1 MVLLKS
7 FVLGALAA
15 TVAAKS
21 AVIEL
26 LPSNFDDIVLKSGKP
41 TLVEFFAPWC
51 GHCKTLAPI
60 WEDLA
65 NTYEHAKDKVQ
76 IAKVDA
82 DAHRDLGKRFG
93 IQGFPTLKYFDGK
106 SNKPQDYKS
115 GRDLESLTKFLVEK
129 TGVKSKKKL
138 ELPSEVT
145 YLNDA
150 TFPKAIGGDKNVL
163 VAFTAP
169 WCGHCKTL
177 APTWEDL
184 ANTFVNDKNV
194 LIAKVDAEAPNSKAI
209 AEEQGVKSYPTL
221 KWFPAG
227 SKEAVAYE
235 GGRSEQAL
243 VDWINEKAGTHRVV
257 GGGLN
262 AIAGTV
268 ESLDTLV
275 AKITGGAVIADVAAE
290 IKKEAEGLTD
300 AAQKTYAEYYV
311 RVFDKLS
318 SNDDWV
324 SKELV
329 RLDGILAKG
338 GLAPSKRDQIQQ
350 KTNVLRKFV
359 QKKAGEKVEE
369 VKEKVEE
376 VKDEL

>member
-21 AVIEL
+21 SVIEL
-26 LPSNFDDIVLKSGKP
+26 LPNNFDELVLKSGKP

-51 GHCKTLAPI
+51 GHCKKLAPI
-60 WEDLA
+60 WEELA
-65 NTYEHAKDKVQ
+65 ETYEHAKDKVQ

-82 DAHRDLGKRFG
+82 DAHRDLGKRFN

-106 SNKPQDYKS
+106 SAKPQEYKS
-115 GRDLESLTKFLVEK
+115 GRDLEALTEFIVEK
-129 TGVKSKKKL
+129 TGVKPKKKL
-138 ELPSEVT
+138 ELPSEVV

-150 TFPKAIGGDKNVL
+150 TFPKTIGGDKNVL

-169 WCGHCKTL
+169 WCGHCKSL

-184 ANTFVNDKNV
+184 ANDFVNEKNV
-194 LIAKVDAEAPNSKAI
+194 LIAKVDAEAPNSKAL
-209 AEEQGVKSYPTL
+209 AQEQGVKSYPTI

-227 SKEAVAYE
+227 SKEAVAYDS
-235 GGRSEQAL
+235 GRSEQTL
-243 VDWINEKAGTHRVV
+243 VDWINEKVGTHRIP

-262 AIAGTV
+262 NVAGTV

-275 AKITGGAVIADVAAE
+275 AKITGGAAIAEVAAE
-290 IKKEAEGLTD
+290 VKKEVENLTD

-318 SNDDWV
+318 SNNDWV
-324 SKELV
+324 SKELT

-359 QKKAGEKVEE
+359 QEKAEEKVEE
-369 VKEKVEE
+369 I
-376 VKDEL
+376 KDEL

>member
-1 MVLLKS
+1 MVLIKS

-15 TVAAKS
+15 AVAAKS

-26 LPSNFDDIVLKSGKP
+26 LPTNFDEIVLKSGKP

-51 GHCKTLAPI
+51 GHCKKLAPV

-82 DAHRDLGKRFG
+82 DAQRELGKRFG
-93 IQGFPTLKYFDGK
+93 IQGFPTLKFFDGK
-106 SNKPQDYKS
+106 SNKPQEYKS
-115 GRDLESLTKFLVEK
+115 GRDLESLTNFIVEK
-129 TGVKSKKKL
+129 TGVKPKKKL
-138 ELPSEVT
+138 ELPSQVT

-150 TFPKAIGGDKNVL
+150 TFTKAIGGDKHVL

-169 WCGHCKTL
+169 WCGHCKSL

-184 ANTFVNDKNV
+184 ANTFANEKNV
-194 LIAKVDAEAPNSKAI
+194 LIAKVDAEAPNSKGV
-209 AEEQGVKSYPTL
+209 AEEQGVKSYPTI

-227 SKEAVAYE
+227 SKEAAAYE
-235 GGRSEQAL
+235 SGRSEQAF
-243 VDWINEKAGTHRVV
+243 VDWINEHAGTHRVA
-257 GGGLN
+257 GGGLDTV
-262 AIAGTV
+262 AGTV

-275 AKITGGAVIADVAAE
+275 TKITGGAAIAEVAE
-290 IKKEAEGLTD
+290 EVKKEVESLTD

-318 SNDDWV
+318 SNNDWV
-324 SKELV
+324 SKELT
-329 RLDGILAKG
+329 RLNGILSKG
-338 GLAPSKRDQIQQ
+338 GLAPAKRDQIQQ
-350 KTNVLRKFV
+350 KTNVLRKFA
-359 QKKAGEKVEE
+359 QKAAEKAEE
-369 VKEKVEE
+369 I
-376 VKDEL
+376 KDEL

>member
-82 DAHRDLGKRFG
+82 DAQRDLGKRFG

-129 TGVKSKKKL
+129 TGVKPKKKL

-150 TFPKAIGGDKNVL
+150 TFPKAIGGDKHVL

-262 AIAGTV
+262 AISGTV

-275 AKITGGAVIADVAAE
+275 AKITGGAAIADVAAE

-376 VKDEL
+376 IKDEL

>member
-1 MVLLKS
+1 MVLIKS
-7 FVLGALAA
+7 FVLSALAA
-15 TVAAKS
+15 SVAAKS

-26 LPSNFDDIVLKSGKP
+26 IPSNFDNIVLKSGKP

-51 GHCKTLAPI
+51 GHCKTLAPVY
-60 WEDLA
+60 EELA
-65 NTYEHAKDKVQ
+65 FAYEHAKDKVQ

-82 DAHRDLGKRFG
+82 DAQRELGKRFG

-106 SNKPQDYKS
+106 SDKPQDYKS
-115 GRDLESLTKFLVEK
+115 GRDIDSLTDFIVEK
-129 TGVKSKKKL
+129 TGVKPKKKL
-138 ELPSEVT
+138 EMPSEVV

-150 TFPKAIGGDKNVL
+150 SFAEAIGSDKNVL

-169 WCGHCKTL
+169 WCGHCKNL

-184 ANTFVNDKNV
+184 ATDFINDKNV
-194 LIAKVDAEAPNSKAI
+194 LIAKVDAEAANSKAVTQ
-209 AEEQGVKSYPTL
+209 EQGVKSYPTI

-235 GGRSEQAL
+235 GGRSEK
-243 VDWINEKAGTHRVV
+243 DFIEWINEHAGTHRVP

-262 AIAGTV
+262 VVAGTV

-275 AKITGGAVIADVAAE
+275 AKVVGGAALAEVAAE
-290 IKKEAEGLTD
+290 VKKEVETFTD
-300 AAQKTYAEYYV
+300 AVQVKYAEYYV

-318 SNDDWV
+318 QNEDWV
-324 SKELV
+324 SKELA
-329 RLDGILAKG
+329 RLDGILSKG
-338 GLAPSKRDQIQQ
+338 GLAPAKRDQIQQ
-350 KTNVLRKFV
+350 KTNVLRKFA
-359 QKKAGEKVEE
+359 QKVEE
-369 VKEKVEE
+369 TVED

>member
-1 MVLLKS
+1 MVLIKS
-7 FVLGALAA
+7 FVLSALAA

-51 GHCKTLAPI
+51 GHCKTLAPV

-65 NTYEHAKDKVQ
+65 NTYEHAKDKIQ

-82 DAHRDLGKRFG
+82 DAQRDLGKRFG

-129 TGVKSKKKL
+129 TGVKPKKKL

-150 TFPKAIGGDKNVL
+150 TFPKAIGGDKHVL

-275 AKITGGAVIADVAAE
+275 AKITGGAAIADVAAE

-359 QKKAGEKVEE
+359 QKKAEEKVEE
-369 VKEKVEE
+369 VKEKAEE

>member
-1 MVLLKS
+1 MVLIKS
-7 FVLGALAA
+7 FVLSALAA

-51 GHCKTLAPI
+51 GHCKTLAPV

-65 NTYEHAKDKVQ
+65 NTYEYAKDKVQ

-82 DAHRDLGKRFG
+82 DAQRELGKRFG
-93 IQGFPTLKYFDGK
+93 IQGFPTLKFFDGK

-115 GRDLESLTKFLVEK
+115 GRDLESLTNFIVEK
-129 TGVKSKKKL
+129 TGVKPKKKL

-150 TFPKAIGGDKNVL
+150 TFPKAIGGDKHVL
-163 VAFTAP
+163 VAFTTP
-169 WCGHCKTL
+169 WCGHCKSL

-184 ANTFVNDKNV
+184 ANTFVNEKNV
-194 LIAKVDAEAPNSKAI
+194 LIAKVDAEAPNSKAV
-209 AEEQGVKSYPTL
+209 AEEQGVKSYPTI

-227 SKEAVAYE
+227 SKKAVAYE
-235 GGRSEQAL
+235 SGRSEQAF
-243 VDWINEKAGTHRVV
+243 VDWINEHAGTHRVT
-257 GGGLN
+257 GGGLDTV
-262 AIAGTV
+262 AGTV

-275 AKITGGAVIADVAAE
+275 AKITGGAAIADVAEE
-290 IKKEAEGLTD
+290 IKKEVENLTD
-300 AAQKTYAEYYV
+300 STQKTYAEYYV

-318 SNDDWV
+318 SNNDWV
-324 SKELV
+324 SKELA
-329 RLDGILAKG
+329 RLDGILTKG
-338 GLAPSKRDQIQQ
+338 GLAPAKRDQIQQ
-350 KTNVLRKFV
+350 KTNVLRKFT
-359 QKKAGEKVEE
+359 QKVEEKVEE
-369 VKEKVEE
+369 I
-376 VKDEL
+376 KDEL

>member
-1 MVLLKS
+1 MVLIKS

-51 GHCKTLAPI
+51 GHCKKLAPV

-65 NTYEHAKDKVQ
+65 NTYEHTKDVQ

-82 DAHRDLGKRFG
+82 DAQRELGKRFG
-93 IQGFPTLKYFDGK
+93 IQGFPTLKFFDGK
-106 SNKPQDYKS
+106 SAKPEEYKS
-115 GRDLESLTKFLVEK
+115 GRDLESLTNFIVEK
-129 TGVKSKKKL
+129 TGVKPKKKL
-138 ELPSEVT
+138 EMPSEVT

-150 TFPKAIGGDKNVL
+150 TFSKAIGGDKHVL

-184 ANTFVNDKNV
+184 ATTFVNDKNV
-194 LIAKVDAEAPNSKAI
+194 LIAKVDAEAPNSKVT
-209 AEEQGVKSYPTL
+209 AEQQGVKSYPTI

-227 SKEAVAYE
+227 SKEPVAYE
-235 GGRSEQAL
+235 SGRTEQAF
-243 VDWINEKAGTHRVV
+243 VDWINEHAGTHRVV
-257 GGGLN
+257 GGGLDTV
-262 AIAGTV
+262 AGTV

-275 AKITGGAVIADVAAE
+275 AKITGGAALAEVAAE
-290 IKKEAEGLTD
+290 VKKEVENLTD

-324 SKELV
+324 SQELG
-329 RLDGILAKG
+329 RLEGILAKG

-359 QKKAGEKVEE
+359 QTKAEEKVEQI
-369 VKEKVEE
+369 
-376 VKDEL
+376 KDEL